1 MQKEK
6 KLFYDKKALLELL
19 NKSNVEPNIKSYI
32 QQEKI
37 NLYNEPNDNDST
49 DIYIIKN
56 DMVKILDVIWADEQ
70 HLRVWFKVSYNSKQ
84 NGKIIKWIKG
94 DSFTIW

>member
-1 MQKEK
+1 
-6 KLFYDKKALLELL
+6 
-19 NKSNVEPNIKSYI
+19 
-32 QQEKI
+32 
-37 NLYNEPNDNDST
+37 
-49 DIYIIKN
+49 
-56 DMVKILDVIWADEQ
+56 MVKILDVIWADEQ